1 VIESMNAEVPDAV
14 TVTEILARYE
24 EQGYVMSFSVEEGGK
39 VRCGA
44 CRTVSDAQD
53 VHVDAMARVEG
64 PSNPDDMAMVAVVR
78 CPWCT
83 VAGTL
88 VVGYG
93 PTASPEDSDVVALL
107 SDEREEGEPAVLF
120 PDVES

>member
-1 VIESMNAEVPDAV
+1 VESELTLSELVS
-14 TVTEILARYE
+14 RYE
-24 EQGYVMSFSVEEGGK
+24 AQGYVMSFSVEPGGK

-44 CRTVSDAQD
+44 CRTVSDAEE
-53 VHVDAMARVEG
+53 VHVDALSRVEG
-64 PSNPDDMAMVAVVR
+64 PSDPADMAMVAIVR

-93 PTASPEDSDVVALL
+93 ATASPDDADVAALL
-107 SDEREEGEPAVLF
+107 VDERPEGEPAVLF
-120 PDVES
+120 PDAKP

>member
-1 VIESMNAEVPDAV
+1 MNAEIPDAV
-14 TVTEILARYE
+14 TVSELLARYE
-24 EQGYVMSFSVEEGGK
+24 EQGYVMAFSVAEGGK

-44 CRTVSDAQD
+44 CRTLSDAQD
-53 VHVDAMARVEG
+53 VHVDAMARAEG
-64 PSNPDDMAMVAVVR
+64 ASDPDDMAMVAVVR

-93 PTASPEDSDVVALL
+93 PMASAEDSDVAALL
-107 SDEREEGEPAVLF
+107 SDEREEGAPAVLF
-120 PDVES
+120 PDVEP